1 MAIQDSASQI
11 VKYVGGKDNIN
22 TLIHCSTR
30 LRFTLNDF
38 DKADLDKI
46 KSVQGVLGAV
56 IAGGQCQ
63 VIIGND
69 VVEMFDAVQ
78 DVLGKGFKGN
88 ASANKPKQ
96 SIGHVV
102 LDFIIGVFQPLVPA
116 IAGGGILKSILMLI
130 VAFGWMSDKSQT
142 YQILNLIG
150 GAPLYLLPLLVA
162 VTAAQKLNVN
172 PLVALSIVGVLILP
186 DITTM
191 LTKGTELF
199 GMHVLNVTYS
209 SQVFPAILS
218 VLLYAIM
225 EKFFTKYSP
234 KPIRIFFV
242 PMMAMLITA
251 PITLLFLGPLGYV
264 VGQYFVNII
273 LFINTHLG
281 WVATALLAGVLPFM
295 VATGM
300 HKPMIPYVVTTF
312 SSVGK
317 EALYLPASLA
327 HNISESG
334 TCFAVA
340 LRTKDST
347 LRSTAISAGISA
359 LFGITEPALYGVTL
373 QHKRAL
379 TSVIIGSVVGGAYV
393 GIVGL
398 AGFTIVG
405 PGLASLPMFVD
416 KSNPMNIVNA
426 IIGFGISF
434 AVSFV
439 AGLFLWRNEVST
451 DESNENTKSNENVSE
466 ELDAP
471 VTGKVVALS
480 EVPDD
485 VFSQGLLG
493 KGIAVV
499 PSEGK
504 LYAPADGT
512 VEMIFDTKHALG
524 MKTNSGAEVL
534 FHIGLDT
541 VQLNGKYF
549 DVKVEKDQEIKK
561 GDLLETFDLE
571 AIKKAGFNPITMM
584 IVTNQNDYSVNAE
597 IKNQT
602 EDEEIQPVMN
612 IAKLG
617 V

>member
-1 MAIQDSASQI
+1 MANQESASQI
-11 VKYVGGKDNIN
+11 IEFVGGVDNIN

-38 DKADLDKI
+38 DKADLDKL
-46 KSVQGVLGAV
+46 KSVDGVLGAV

-78 DVLGKGFKGN
+78 KLLGNNLNEDPG
-88 ASANKPKQ
+88 SKPKQ
-96 SIGHVV
+96 SIGHLV

-116 IAGGGILKSILMLI
+116 IAGGGILKAILML
-130 VAFGWMSDKSQT
+130 VAMFGWMSEKSPT

-162 VTAAQKLNVN
+162 VTAAQKLKVN
-172 PLVALSIVGVLILP
+172 PLVALSVVGVLILP
-186 DITTM
+186 DIASM
-191 LTKGTELF
+191 LAKGTTLF
-199 GMHVLNVTYS
+199 GMNVLNVTYS

-218 VLLYAIM
+218 VLLYAVM
-225 EKFFTKYSP
+225 EKVFTKYSP

-242 PMMAMLITA
+242 PMMSMLITA
-251 PITLLFLGPLGYV
+251 PLTLLFLGPLGYV

-273 LFINTHLG
+273 LFLNTHLG
-281 WVATALLAGVLPFM
+281 WVATAILAGVLPFM

-300 HKPMIPYVVTTF
+300 HKPMIPYVVATF
-312 SSVGK
+312 SSMGK

-334 TCFAVA
+334 ACFAIA
-340 LRTKDST
+340 LRTKDSK

-359 LFGITEPALYGVTL
+359 FFGITEPALYGVTL

-379 TSVIIGSVVGGAYV
+379 SSVIIGSVIGGTYI
-393 GIVGL
+393 GIVGIN
-398 AGFTIVG
+398 AFTLVG
-405 PGLASLPMFVD
+405 PGLASMPMFVD

-426 IIGFGISF
+426 FIGFGISF
-434 AVSFV
+434 VVSFV
-439 AGLFLWRNEVST
+439 AGLLLWKNELTT
-451 DESNENTKSNENVSE
+451 DANKEEVEKENVSE
-466 ELDAP
+466 ELDTP
-471 VTGKVVALS
+471 VAGKVVALS

-493 KGIAVV
+493 KGVAVI

-504 LYAPADGT
+504 LYAPADGQI
-512 VEMIFDTKHALG
+512 EMIFDTKHALG
-524 MKTNSGAEVL
+524 MKTNTGAEVL

-541 VQLNGKYF
+541 VQLNGKFF
-549 DVKVEKDQEIKK
+549 DVKVEKDQVVKK
-561 GDLLETFDLE
+561 GDLLVEFNLE
-571 AIKKAGFNPITMM
+571 EIKKAGFNPITMM
-584 IVTNQNDYSVNAE
+584 IVTNQDQYSVD
-597 IKNQT
+597 KT
-602 EDEEIQPVMN
+602 ETDSEEELQPVLN

-617 V
+617 VQ

>member
-1 MAIQDSASQI
+1 MANQESASQI
-11 VKYVGGKDNIN
+11 IEFVGGVDNIN

-38 DKADLDKI
+38 DKADLDKL
-46 KSVQGVLGAV
+46 KSVDGVLGAV

-78 DVLGKGFKGN
+78 KLLGNNLNEDPG
-88 ASANKPKQ
+88 SKPKQ
-96 SIGHVV
+96 SIGHLV

-116 IAGGGILKSILMLI
+116 IAGGGILKAILML
-130 VAFGWMSDKSQT
+130 VAMFGWMSEKSPT

-162 VTAAQKLNVN
+162 VTAAQKLKVN
-172 PLVALSIVGVLILP
+172 PLVALSVVGVLILP
-186 DITTM
+186 DIASM
-191 LTKGTELF
+191 LAKGTTLF
-199 GMHVLNVTYS
+199 GMNVLNVTYS

-218 VLLYAIM
+218 VLLYAVM
-225 EKFFTKYSP
+225 EKVFTKYSP

-242 PMMAMLITA
+242 PMMSMLITA
-251 PITLLFLGPLGYV
+251 PLTLLFLGPLGYV

-273 LFINTHLG
+273 LFLNTHLG
-281 WVATALLAGVLPFM
+281 WVATAILAGVLPFM

-300 HKPMIPYVVTTF
+300 HKPMIPYVVATF
-312 SSVGK
+312 SSMGK

-334 TCFAVA
+334 ACFAIA
-340 LRTKDST
+340 LRTKDSK

-359 LFGITEPALYGVTL
+359 FFGITEPALYGVTL

-379 TSVIIGSVVGGAYV
+379 SSVIIGSVIGGTYI
-393 GIVGL
+393 GIVGIN
-398 AGFTIVG
+398 AFTLVG
-405 PGLASLPMFVD
+405 PGLASMPMFVD

-426 IIGFGISF
+426 FIGFGISF
-434 AVSFV
+434 VVSFV
-439 AGLFLWRNEVST
+439 AGLLLWKNEVTT
-451 DESNENTKSNENVSE
+451 DTNKEEVEKENVSE
-466 ELDAP
+466 ELDTP
-471 VTGKVVALS
+471 VAGKVVALS

-493 KGIAVV
+493 KGVAVI

-504 LYAPADGT
+504 LYAPADGQI
-512 VEMIFDTKHALG
+512 EMIFDTKHALG
-524 MKTNSGAEVL
+524 MKTNTGAEVL

-541 VQLNGKYF
+541 VQLNGKFF
-549 DVKVEKDQEIKK
+549 DVKVEKDQVVKK
-561 GDLLETFDLE
+561 GDLLVEFNLE
-571 AIKKAGFNPITMM
+571 EIKKAGFNPITMM
-584 IVTNQNDYSVNAE
+584 IVTNQDQYSVD
-597 IKNQT
+597 KT
-602 EDEEIQPVMN
+602 ETDSEEELQPVLN

-617 V
+617 VQ

>member
-1 MAIQDSASQI
+1 MDFKQSAQEI
-11 VKYVGGKDNIN
+11 VANVGGAKNVAN
-22 TLIHCSTR
+22 LIHCSTR
-30 LRFTLNDF
+30 LRFSLNDF
-38 DKADLDKI
+38 DQADLKGLKAVD
-46 KSVQGVLGAV
+46 GVLGAV

-69 VVEMFDAVQ
+69 VVEMYDAVQ
-78 DVLGKGFKGN
+78 GLLGEKGTGK
-88 ASANKPKQ
+88 AQKQ
-96 SIGHVV
+96 SWGHVV

-130 VAFGWMSDKSQT
+130 VMFGWISDKSQT

-172 PLVALSIVGVLILP
+172 PLVALSTVGVLILP
-186 DITTM
+186 DIATM
-191 LTKGTELF
+191 LTKGTSLF

-209 SQVFPAILS
+209 SQVFPAVLS
-218 VLLYAIM
+218 VLLYAAM
-225 EKFFTKYSP
+225 ERLFTKYSP

-251 PITLLFLGPLGYV
+251 PLTLLFLGPLGYV

-273 LFINTHLG
+273 LFLNAHLG
-281 WVATALLAGVLPFM
+281 WLATVLLAAVLPFM

-300 HKPMIPYVVTTF
+300 HKPMIPYVVAAF

-340 LRTKDST
+340 LRTKDAR
-347 LRSTAISAGISA
+347 LRATAISAGISA
-359 LFGITEPALYGVTL
+359 FFGITEPALYGVTL

-379 TSVIIGSVVGGAYV
+379 MSVITGSVVGGAYI
-393 GIVGL
+393 GIVGIN
-398 AGFTIVG
+398 AFTLVG

-416 KSNPMNIVNA
+416 KNDPMNLINA
-426 IIGFGISF
+426 IIGFVISF
-434 AVSFV
+434 VVSFV
-439 AGLFLWRNEVST
+439 AGLFLWKNETVPA
-451 DESNENTKSNENVSE
+451 EQV
-466 ELDAP
+466 ELPKVNIAKETLDVP
-471 VTGKVVALS
+471 VPGQVMPLAQ
-480 EVPDD
+480 VPDD
-485 VFSQGLLG
+485 IFSQGLLG

-499 PSEGK
+499 PTEGK
-504 LYAPADGT
+504 LVAPTSGT
-512 VEMIFDTKHALG
+512 VQMVYETKHALG
-524 MKTNSGAEVL
+524 LTTDAGAELL

-541 VQLNGKYF
+541 VQLNGQYF
-549 DVKVEKDQEIKK
+549 DVHVKVGDHVEK
-561 GDLLETFDLE
+561 GALLETFDLE
-571 AIKKAGFNPITMM
+571 KIKAAGYDPITMM
-584 IVTNQNDYSVNAE
+584 VVTNQDHYAIDIDE
-597 IKNQT
+597 T
-602 EDEEIQPVMN
+602 ETAGPHTVMN
-612 IAKLG
+612 IAKME

>member
-46 KSVQGVLGAV
+46 KGVDGVLGAV

-78 DVLGKGFKGN
+78 SVLGKGFKGN
-88 ASANKPKQ
+88 ATAKSKQ

-130 VAFGWMSDKSQT
+130 AMFGWISDKSQT

-162 VTAAQKLNVN
+162 VTAAQKLKVN

-186 DITTM
+186 D
-191 LTKGTELF
+191 LTAMMSKGTELF
-199 GMHVLNVTYS
+199 GMHVVNVTYS
-209 SQVFPAILS
+209 SQVFPAILAI
-218 VLLYAIM
+218 LLYAMM

-242 PMMAMLITA
+242 PMMSMLITA
-251 PITLLFLGPLGYV
+251 PLTLLFLGPLGYV
-264 VGQYFVNII
+264 VGQYFVSAI
-273 LFINTHLG
+273 LFIHVHFG
-281 WVATALLAGVLPFM
+281 WIAVALLAGFLPFM

-300 HKPMIPYVVTTF
+300 HKPMIPYVVA
-312 SSVGK
+312 SLGAMGK
-317 EALYLPASLA
+317 ESLYNPASLA

-334 TCFAVA
+334 SCFSIAIKS
-340 LRTKDST
+340 KDPKI
-347 LRSTAISAGISA
+347 RSTAISAGISA
-359 LFGITEPALYGVTL
+359 LFGITEPAIYGITL
-373 QHKRAL
+373 QHKRAMI
-379 TSVIIGSVVGGAYV
+379 SVVIGSIVGGAYV
-393 GIVGL
+393 GL
-398 AGFTIVG
+398 AGISSNVAVG
-405 PGLASLPMFVD
+405 PGLASMPMFIE
-416 KSNPMNIVNA
+416 KGNPMNLINA
-426 IIGFGISF
+426 FIGFGISF
-434 AVSFV
+434 VVAFVS
-439 AGLFLWRNEVST
+439 GLFLWKDETVSSST
-451 DESNENTKSNENVSE
+451 TEPDLSAENVSE

-471 VTGKVVALS
+471 VSGKVVALS

-504 LYAPADGT
+504 LYAPADGKI
-512 VEMIFDTKHALG
+512 EMIFDTKHALG

-549 DVKVEKDQEIKK
+549 DVKVEPNQEVKK
-561 GDLLETFDLE
+561 GDLLETFDLD

-584 IVTNQNDYSVNAE
+584 IVTNQNDYSVDAE
-597 IKNQT
+597 IENQA
-602 EDEEIQPVMN
+602 DNEEIQPVLN

>member
-1 MAIQDSASQI
+1 M
-11 VKYVGGKDNIN
+11 
-22 TLIHCSTR
+22 
-30 LRFTLNDF
+30 
-38 DKADLDKI
+38 
-46 KSVQGVLGAV
+46 
-56 IAGGQCQ
+56 
-63 VIIGND
+63 
-69 VVEMFDAVQ
+69 
-78 DVLGKGFKGN
+78 
-88 ASANKPKQ
+88 
-96 SIGHVV
+96 
-102 LDFIIGVFQPLVPA
+102 
-116 IAGGGILKSILMLI
+116 
-130 VAFGWMSDKSQT
+130 
-142 YQILNLIG
+142 
-150 GAPLYLLPLLVA
+150 
-162 VTAAQKLNVN
+162 
-172 PLVALSIVGVLILP
+172 
-186 DITTM
+186 
-191 LTKGTELF
+191 
-199 GMHVLNVTYS
+199 
-209 SQVFPAILS
+209 
-218 VLLYAIM
+218 
-225 EKFFTKYSP
+225 
-234 KPIRIFFV
+234 
-242 PMMAMLITA
+242 
-251 PITLLFLGPLGYV
+251 
-264 VGQYFVNII
+264 
-273 LFINTHLG
+273 
-281 WVATALLAGVLPFM
+281 
-295 VATGM
+295 
-300 HKPMIPYVVTTF
+300 
-312 SSVGK
+312 
-317 EALYLPASLA
+317 
-327 HNISESG
+327 
-334 TCFAVA
+334 
-340 LRTKDST
+340 RTKDST

-405 PGLASLPMFVD
+405 PCLASLPMFVD

-493 KGIAVV
+493 KGITVV

>member
-1 MAIQDSASQI
+1 MANQESASQI
-11 VKYVGGKDNIN
+11 IEFVGGVDNIN

-38 DKADLDKI
+38 DKADLDKL
-46 KSVQGVLGAV
+46 KSVDGVLGAV

-78 DVLGKGFKGN
+78 KLLGNNLNEDPG
-88 ASANKPKQ
+88 SKPKQ
-96 SIGHVV
+96 SIGHLV

-116 IAGGGILKSILMLI
+116 IAGGGILKAILML
-130 VAFGWMSDKSQT
+130 VAMFGWMSEKSPT

-162 VTAAQKLNVN
+162 VTAAQKLKVN
-172 PLVALSIVGVLILP
+172 PLVALSVVGVLILP
-186 DITTM
+186 DIASM
-191 LTKGTELF
+191 LAKGTTLF
-199 GMHVLNVTYS
+199 GMNVLNVTYS

-218 VLLYAIM
+218 VLLYAVM
-225 EKFFTKYSP
+225 EKVFTKYSP

-242 PMMAMLITA
+242 PMMSMLITA
-251 PITLLFLGPLGYV
+251 PLTLLFLGPLGYV

-273 LFINTHLG
+273 LFLNTHLG
-281 WVATALLAGVLPFM
+281 WVATAILAGVLPFM

-300 HKPMIPYVVTTF
+300 HKPMIPYVVATF
-312 SSVGK
+312 SSMGK

-334 TCFAVA
+334 ACFAIA
-340 LRTKDST
+340 LRTKDSK

-359 LFGITEPALYGVTL
+359 FFGITEPALYGVTL

-379 TSVIIGSVVGGAYV
+379 SSVIIGSVIGGTYI
-393 GIVGL
+393 GIVGIN
-398 AGFTIVG
+398 AFTLVG
-405 PGLASLPMFVD
+405 PGLASMPMFVD

-426 IIGFGISF
+426 FIGFGISF
-434 AVSFV
+434 VVSFV
-439 AGLFLWRNEVST
+439 AGLLLWKNEVTT
-451 DESNENTKSNENVSE
+451 DTNKEEVEKENVSE
-466 ELDAP
+466 ELDTP
-471 VTGKVVALS
+471 VAGKVVALS

-493 KGIAVV
+493 KGVAVI

-504 LYAPADGT
+504 LYAPADGQI
-512 VEMIFDTKHALG
+512 EMIFDTKHALG
-524 MKTNSGAEVL
+524 MKTNTGAEVL

-541 VQLNGKYF
+541 VQLNGKFF
-549 DVKVEKDQEIKK
+549 DVKVEKNQVVKK
-561 GDLLETFDLE
+561 GDLLVEFNLE
-571 AIKKAGFNPITMM
+571 EIKKAGFNPITMM
-584 IVTNQNDYSVNAE
+584 IVTNQDQYSVD
-597 IKNQT
+597 KT
-602 EDEEIQPVMN
+602 ETDSEEELQPVLN

-617 V
+617 VQ

>member
-1 MAIQDSASQI
+1 YWCVFNHWFQQLL
-11 VKYVGGKDNIN
+11 VVV
-22 TLIHCSTR
+22 
-30 LRFTLNDF
+30 F
-38 DKADLDKI
+38 
-46 KSVQGVLGAV
+46 KSL
-56 IAGGQCQ
+56 
-63 VIIGND
+63 
-69 VVEMFDAVQ
+69 
-78 DVLGKGFKGN
+78 
-88 ASANKPKQ
+88 
-96 SIGHVV
+96 
-102 LDFIIGVFQPLVPA
+102 
-116 IAGGGILKSILMLI
+116 LMLI
-130 VAFGWMSDKSQT
+130 SMFGWISDKSQT

-493 KGIAVV
+493 KGITVV

>member
-46 KSVQGVLGAV
+46 KGVDGVLGAV

-78 DVLGKGFKGN
+78 NVLGKRFKGN
-88 ASANKPKQ
+88 NGPKSKQ

-116 IAGGGILKSILMLI
+116 IAGGGILKALLML
-130 VAFGWMSDKSQT
+130 VAMFGWMSDKSQT
-142 YQILNLIG
+142 YQVLNLIG

-172 PLVALSIVGVLILP
+172 PLVAISVVGVLILP
-186 DITTM
+186 DIATM
-191 LTKGTELF
+191 LAKGTEIF
-199 GMHVLNVTYS
+199 GLHVLNVTYS

-218 VLLYAIM
+218 VLLYAAM

-242 PMMAMLITA
+242 PMMSMLITA
-251 PITLLFLGPLGYV
+251 PLTLLFLGPLGYV

-273 LFINTHLG
+273 LFLNTHLG

-300 HKPMIPYVVTTF
+300 HKPMIPYVVATF
-312 SSVGK
+312 SSMGK

-359 LFGITEPALYGVTL
+359 FFGITEPALYGVTL

-379 TSVIIGSVVGGAYV
+379 SSVIIGSVVGGIYI
-393 GIVGL
+393 GI
-398 AGFTIVG
+398 AGINAFTLVG
-405 PGLASLPMFVD
+405 PGLASMPMFVD
-416 KSNPMNIVNA
+416 KSDPMNLIKA
-426 IIGFGISF
+426 FIGFGISF
-434 AVSFV
+434 AVSFT
-439 AGLFLWRNEVST
+439 AGLFLWKNEEST
-451 DESNENTKSNENVSE
+451 VDTKEEKDINVSE

-471 VTGKVVALS
+471 VSGKVVALS

-504 LYAPADGT
+504 LYAPADGKI
-512 VEMIFDTKHALG
+512 EMIFDTKHALG

-549 DVKVEKDQEIKK
+549 DVKVEPNQEVKK
-561 GDLLETFDLE
+561 GDLLETFDLD
-571 AIKKAGFNPITMM
+571 AIKEAGFNPITMM
-584 IVTNQNDYSVNAE
+584 IVMNQNDYSVDAE
-597 IKNQT
+597 IENQT
-602 EDEEIQPVMN
+602 DNEEIQPVLN

>member
-1 MAIQDSASQI
+1 MAIQDSAKQI
-11 VKYVGGKDNIN
+11 VERVGGKDNIN

-30 LRFTLNDF
+30 LRFTLKDF
-38 DKADLDKI
+38 DKANLDELKKI
-46 KSVQGVLGAV
+46 SGVLGAV

-69 VVEMFDAVQ
+69 VIEMYDAVQ
-78 DVLGKGFKGN
+78 KVLGKDFKSNTG
-88 ASANKPKQ
+88 AKTKQ
-96 SIGHVV
+96 PVGRMI

-116 IAGGGILKSILMLI
+116 IAGGGILKSILML
-130 VAFGWMSDKSQT
+130 VSMFGWISDSSQT

-172 PLVALSIVGVLILP
+172 PLVALSVVGVLILP

-209 SQVFPAILS
+209 SQVFPAILA
-218 VLLYAIM
+218 VLLYAVM

-242 PMMAMLITA
+242 PMMSMLITA
-251 PITLLFLGPLGYV
+251 PLTLLFLGPLGYV

-273 LFINTHLG
+273 LFLNAHLG
-281 WVATALLAGVLPFM
+281 WVATAILAGVLPFM

-300 HKPMIPYVVTTF
+300 HKPMIPYVVASF
-312 SSVGK
+312 SSIGK

-334 TCFAVA
+334 ACFAIA
-340 LRTKDST
+340 IRTNDSNT
-347 LRSTAISAGISA
+347 RSTAISAGISA
-359 LFGITEPALYGVTL
+359 LFGITEPALYGITL

-379 TSVIIGSVVGGAYV
+379 TSVIIGSVVGGTYI

-398 AGFTIVG
+398 DAFTLVG
-405 PGLASLPMFVD
+405 PGLASLPMFVAKGD
-416 KSNPMNIVNA
+416 PMNLIKA
-426 IIGFGISF
+426 FIGFGISF
-434 AVSFV
+434 VVAFA
-439 AGLFLWRNEVST
+439 AGLLLWKNEEST
-451 DESNENTKSNENVSE
+451 DKEETSDTSAQDASE

-471 VTGKVVALS
+471 VQGKVVALS

-493 KGIAVV
+493 KGIAVE
-499 PSEGK
+499 PTEGK

-512 VEMIFDTKHALG
+512 IQMIFDTKHALG
-524 MKTNSGAEVL
+524 LKTNSGAEIL

-541 VQLNGKYF
+541 VQLKGKYF
-549 DVKVEKDQEIKK
+549 ESFVEKGQKVKK

-571 AIKKAGFNPITMM
+571 EIKKAGFNPITMM
-584 IVTNQNDYSVNAE
+584 IVTNQNDYSVDTEETNDVAE
-597 IKNQT
+597 G
-602 EDEEIQPVMN
+602 IQPVMN

>member
-1 MAIQDSASQI
+1 MDKQDSAKLI
-11 VKYVGGKDNIN
+11 VQYVGGKDNVN

-38 DKADLDKI
+38 DKADLDKLE
-46 KSVQGVLGAV
+46 SVDGVLGAV

-69 VVEMFDAVQ
+69 VVEMFDAVENL
-78 DVLGKGFKGN
+78 LGKDFGKGTSN
-88 ASANKPKQ
+88 SKSKQ
-96 SIGHVV
+96 SIGHIV

-116 IAGGGILKSILMLI
+116 IAGGGILKSILMLAA
-130 VAFGWMSDKSQT
+130 AFGWMSDKSQT

-162 VTAAQKLNVN
+162 VTAAQKLKVN
-172 PLVALSIVGVLILP
+172 PLVALSVVGVLILP

-191 LTKGTELF
+191 LAKGTELF
-199 GMHVLNVTYS
+199 GMNVLNVTYS

-218 VLLYAIM
+218 VLLYAVM

-242 PMMAMLITA
+242 PMMSMLVTA
-251 PITLLFLGPLGYV
+251 PLTLLFLGPLGYV

-281 WVATALLAGVLPFM
+281 WVATALLAAALPFM

-300 HKPMIPYVVTTF
+300 HKPMIPYVVATF
-312 SSVGK
+312 SSIGK
-317 EALYLPASLA
+317 ETLYLPASLA

-334 TCFAVA
+334 TCFAIA
-340 LRTKDST
+340 IRTKDSKI
-347 LRSTAISAGISA
+347 RSTAISAGISA
-359 LFGITEPALYGVTL
+359 LFGITEPALYGITL
-373 QHKRAL
+373 QHKKAL
-379 TSVIIGSVVGGAYV
+379 TSVIIGSLVGGTYV

-416 KSNPMNIVNA
+416 KANPMNLINA
-426 IIGFGISF
+426 IIGFVISF
-434 AVSFV
+434 VISFI
-439 AGLFLWRNEVST
+439 ASLFLWK
-451 DESNENTKSNENVSE
+451 DEKTTSKDDKDVSE
-466 ELDAP
+466 NKVSEKLDSP
-471 VTGKVVALS
+471 VSGQVVALS

-493 KGIAVV
+493 KGIAVI

-512 VEMIFDTKHALG
+512 VEMVFDTKHALG
-524 MKTNSGAEVL
+524 IKTDSGAEVL

-549 DVKVEKDQEIKK
+549 DVKVDKGQRVKK

-571 AIKKAGFNPITMM
+571 KIKEAGFNPITMM
-584 IVTNQNDYSVNAE
+584 IVTNQNDYSVDAE
-597 IKNQT
+597 KSDNT
-602 EDEEIQPVMN
+602 DENIQPVLN
-612 IAKLG
+612 IVKLG

>member
-1 MAIQDSASQI
+1 MANQESASQI
-11 VKYVGGKDNIN
+11 IEFVGGKDNIN

-38 DKADLDKI
+38 DKADLDKL
-46 KSVQGVLGAV
+46 KGVDGVLGAV

-78 DVLGKGFKGN
+78 NLLGNNLNKNTG
-88 ASANKPKQ
+88 SKPKQ
-96 SIGHVV
+96 SIGHLA

-116 IAGGGILKSILMLI
+116 IAGGGILKAILML
-130 VAFGWMSDKSQT
+130 VAMFGWMSEKSST

-162 VTAAQKLNVN
+162 VTAAQKLKVN
-172 PLVALSIVGVLILP
+172 PLVALSVVGVLILP
-186 DITTM
+186 DIASM
-191 LTKGTELF
+191 LAKGTTLF
-199 GMHVLNVTYS
+199 GMNVLNVTYS

-218 VLLYAIM
+218 VLLYAVM
-225 EKFFTKYSP
+225 EKVFTKYSP

-242 PMMAMLITA
+242 PMMSMLITA
-251 PITLLFLGPLGYV
+251 PLTLLFLGPLGYV

-273 LFINTHLG
+273 LFLNTHLG
-281 WVATALLAGVLPFM
+281 WVATAILAGVLPFM

-300 HKPMIPYVVTTF
+300 HKPMIPYVVATF
-312 SSVGK
+312 SSMGR

-334 TCFAVA
+334 ACFAIA
-340 LRTKDST
+340 LRTKDSK

-359 LFGITEPALYGVTL
+359 FFGITEPALYGVTL

-379 TSVIIGSVVGGAYV
+379 SSVIIGSVVGGTYI
-393 GIVGL
+393 GIVGIN
-398 AGFTIVG
+398 AFTLVG
-405 PGLASLPMFVD
+405 PGLASMPMFVD
-416 KSNPMNIVNA
+416 KADPMNLIKA
-426 IIGFGISF
+426 FIGFGISF

-439 AGLFLWRNEVST
+439 AGLFLWKNEVTT
-451 DESNENTKSNENVSE
+451 DTNKEEVEKENISE
-466 ELDAP
+466 ELDTP
-471 VTGKVVALS
+471 VAGKVVALS

-504 LYAPADGT
+504 LYAPADGQI
-512 VEMIFDTKHALG
+512 EMIFDTKHALG
-524 MKTNSGAEVL
+524 MKTNTGAEVL

-541 VQLNGKYF
+541 VQLNGKFF
-549 DVKVEKDQEIKK
+549 DVKVEKDQVVKK
-561 GDLLETFDLE
+561 GDLLVEFNLE
-571 AIKKAGFNPITMM
+571 EIKKAGFNPITMM
-584 IVTNQNDYSVNAE
+584 IVTNQDQYSVD
-597 IKNQT
+597 KT
-602 EDEEIQPVMN
+602 ETDSEEELQPVLN

-617 V
+617 VQ